1 VVRTPP
7 PPPRL
12 ADLLREAGPLL
23 GLGMQFALMIVICLA
38 IGLWVDNRYLI
49 APWGTLV
56 GGIVGIVGG
65 FYHFLKTVTRHTRNN
80 K

>member
-1 VVRTPP
+1 
-7 PPPRL
+7 
-12 ADLLREAGPLL
+12 
-23 GLGMQFALMIVICLA
+23 MQFALMIVICLA